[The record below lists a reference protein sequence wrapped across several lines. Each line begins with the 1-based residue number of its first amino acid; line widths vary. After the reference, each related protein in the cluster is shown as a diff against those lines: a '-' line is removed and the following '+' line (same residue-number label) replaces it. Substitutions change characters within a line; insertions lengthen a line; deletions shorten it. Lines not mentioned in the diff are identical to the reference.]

1 MCMWCNPA
9 VLQHHLQQSWYTP
22 KSFTFSSFCLSSFL
36 KCFNPSFIAHE
47 PENSIFLLAFMSV
60 CGSFLCDFLCHLPEI
75 VYTPVPYNKKHR
87 WSIRTWTTDWLKTGY
102 YKLKLLF
109 SESQISFACNKV
121 FPLCK
126 HVNMV
131 SMVLL
136 LEEELGGCW
145 FSFFFVA
152 NLDLRNDNAAQQG
165 VHKISGDESAPSPL
179 LNKDVNFSPV
189 LENRPQTP
197 TTCTLSNYKV

>member
-1 MCMWCNPA
+1 M
-9 VLQHHLQQSWYTP
+9 LQPIFHRTWTWKLN
-22 KSFTFSSFCLSSFL
+22 TFVGFHVSLWIIFVWFSLSS
-36 KCFNPSFIAHE
+36 SW
-47 PENSIFLLAFMSV
+47 NSIHTS
-60 CGSFLCDFLCHLPEI
+60 SI
-75 VYTPVPYNKKHR
+75 QQKHR

-131 SMVLL
+131 SIVLL

-145 FSFFFVA
+145 FSFSFVA

-165 VHKISGDESAPSPL
+165 VHKTSGDGSAPSPL

-197 TTCTLSNYKV
+197 TTGALSSSNYKV